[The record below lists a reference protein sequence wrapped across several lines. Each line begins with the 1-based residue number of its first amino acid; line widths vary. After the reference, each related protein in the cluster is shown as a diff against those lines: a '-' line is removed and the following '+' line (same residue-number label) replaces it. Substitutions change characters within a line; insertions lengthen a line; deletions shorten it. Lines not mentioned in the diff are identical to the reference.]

1 LERKRGKDFMNMEY
15 EKIIYK
21 KNASIARIIINR
33 PEKRNALNRSA
44 RLEMIDALEDT
55 KNDISVKVL
64 IISGAGGK
72 SFIAGSDLTELSA
85 FSPLEM
91 EEFMATIAQQF
102 YTRFEQLD
110 KPVIAMI
117 DGLCLGGG
125 LELAMACDIRIAS
138 DSSRFGQPETFVGII
153 PGGGGT
159 QRLPRLVG
167 VGKAKELIFTGNMID
182 AEEALRIGLINQMV
196 SADELEKVVMS
207 MAKQIVEK
215 SPLII
220 KWAKKA
226 INASQETS
234 LSTGLSYEALAE
246 CLVMSS
252 KDAKEGMKAFFE
264 KRKPQFKGK

>member
-1 LERKRGKDFMNMEY
+1 MNMEY
-15 EKIIYK
+15 
-21 KNASIARIIINR
+21 KNILYNKDDGIALVVINR
-33 PEKRNALNRSA
+33 PEKRNALNRA
-44 RLEMIDALEDT
+44 TRVEMMDALEDT
-55 KNDISVKVL
+55 KADPFVRVL

-72 SFIAGSDLTELSA
+72 SFISGSDLTELSE
-85 FSPLEM
+85 FGPLEM

-138 DSSRFGQPETFVGII
+138 DSSKFGQPETFVGII

-182 AEEALRIGLINQMV
+182 AREALRIGLINQMV
-196 SADELEKVVMS
+196 SVDELENIVMS

-215 SPLII
+215 SPLVI

-226 INASQETS
+226 INTGQETS
-234 LSTGLSYEALAE
+234 LSMGLSYEALAE

-252 KDAKEGMKAFFE
+252 KDTKEGMKAFFE
-264 KRKPQFKGK
+264 KRKPKFKGE

>member
-1 LERKRGKDFMNMEY
+1 MNMKY
-15 EKIIYK
+15 KNILYK
-21 KNASIARIIINR
+21 KDDGIAQMVINR
-33 PEKRNALNRSA
+33 REKRNALNRNT

-55 KNDISVKVL
+55 KCDSSIKVL

-72 SFIAGSDLTELSA
+72 SFIAGSDLTELSS

-138 DSSRFGQPETFVGII
+138 DSSKFGQPETFIGII

-167 VGKAKELIFTGNMID
+167 IGKAKELIFTGNTID
-182 AEEALRIGLINQMV
+182 AKEALRIGLINQMV
-196 SADELEKVVMS
+196 STDELEDVVTS
-207 MAKQIVEK
+207 MAKQIIEK
-215 SPLII
+215 SPLVI

-226 INASQETS
+226 VNAGQETS
-234 LSTGLSYEALAE
+234 LSMGLSYEALAE

-252 KDAKEGMKAFFE
+252 KDSKEGMKAFFE
-264 KRKPQFKGK
+264 KRKPQFRGE